1 MELKSYITFFISDQ
15 NINTGRE
22 MHDIKR
28 ALNNYMN
35 YKAPKESISSH
46 GLPPSKV
53 FMSTAEAFGSGQQHS
68 AQGLRTHGGLDLDTE
83 EFNKQKRKPD
93 IPPLQL
99 TNPT

>member
-28 ALNNYMN
+28 ALDNYMN
-35 YKAPKESISSH
+35 YKAPKGDSIASH

-53 FMSTAEAFGSGQQHS
+53 FMSTAEAFGSVQQS
-68 AQGLRTHGGLDLDTE
+68 AQGARHLGGID
-83 EFNKQKRKPD
+83 
-93 IPPLQL
+93 
-99 TNPT
+99 